1 MTTARDIMT
10 AAPVHLP
17 GETTLDQ
24 VAKQLAADDI
34 GMVPICNSEGRLKG
48 VVTDRDIVVRAVA
61 AGRDPSSVRA
71 AEIADQ

>member
-1 MTTARDIMT
+1 MGAGASLALLGLGYRHLMTTARDIMT

-34 GMVPICNSEGRLKG
+34 GMVPICSSEGRS
-48 VVTDRDIVVRAVA
+48 RE
-61 AGRDPSSVRA
+61 S
-71 AEIADQ
+71 